1 MSDNVEKKMTIEEY
15 EQKYTNPENARA
27 AKSFLFIFASTIGL
41 VIFTCLFFI
50 VLKMFDIHKIAGYVS
65 IFVAVIVFVLV
76 YLVPVIKLKNTKA
89 FMTNVNSL
97 NAKKAQKYNKALRED
112 IADKMIDLTVK
123 TDNVNWYSSEK
134 VGRLAI
140 ARQTK
145 NDEELKTVL
154 TDIYNTDVKSA
165 ANKMIRDRAF
175 KVGLTTALSQSEKLD
190 TLLITVYEL
199 NLIKDIVFL
208 YGYRPSDAKLAK
220 IYKNVV
226 LSALTAYGVNNAT
239 SGMASGVIKKM
250 GNVANSIPILG
261 SAIGTVIDSSLQG
274 VINSTL
280 TVVIGFQT
288 KKYLKDEYRLQDI
301 LDGIDIPDND
311 EEEAKMMEEVKNE
324 FSKNQTKKKPVL
336 QNA

>member
-15 EQKYTNPENARA
+15 EQKYTNPENTKA
-27 AKSFLFIFASTIGL
+27 AKSFLFIFAATIGL
-41 VIFTCLFFI
+41 IIFTCLFFI

-65 IFVAVIVFVLV
+65 IFVAVIVFILV
-76 YLVPVIKLKNTKA
+76 YLVPVIRLKNTKA

-123 TDNVNWYSSEK
+123 TDNVSWYSSEK

-220 IYKNVV
+220 IYKNVI
-226 LSALTAYGVNNAT
+226 LSALPAYGVNNAT

-288 KKYLKDEYRLQDI
+288 KKYLKEEYRLQDI
-301 LDGIDIPDND
+301 LDGIDIPDSD

>member
-15 EQKYTNPENARA
+15 EQKYTNPENTKA
-27 AKSFLFIFASTIGL
+27 AKSFLFIFAATIGL
-41 VIFTCLFFI
+41 IIFTCLFFI

-65 IFVAVIVFVLV
+65 IFIAVIVFILV
-76 YLVPVIKLKNTKA
+76 YLVPVIRLKNTKA

-123 TDNVNWYSSEK
+123 TDNVSWYSSEK

-220 IYKNVV
+220 IYKNVI

-288 KKYLKDEYRLQDI
+288 KKYLKEEYRLQDI
-301 LDGIDIPDND
+301 LDGIDIPDSD

-324 FSKNQTKKKPVL
+324 FSKTQTKKKPVL

>member
-15 EQKYTNPENARA
+15 EQKYTNPENTKA
-27 AKSFLFIFASTIGL
+27 AKSFLFIFAATIGL
-41 VIFTCLFFI
+41 IIFTCLFFI

-65 IFVAVIVFVLV
+65 IFVAVIVFILV
-76 YLVPVIKLKNTKA
+76 YLVPVIRLKNTKA

-123 TDNVNWYSSEK
+123 TDNVSWYSSEK

-220 IYKNVV
+220 IYKNVI

-288 KKYLKDEYRLQDI
+288 KKYLKEEYRLQDI
-301 LDGIDIPDND
+301 LDGIDIPDSD

>member
-1 MSDNVEKKMTIEEY
+1 MADNTQKKMTIEEY
-15 EQKYTNPENARA
+15 EQKYTNPENTKA
-27 AKSFLFIFASTIGL
+27 AKSFLFIFAATIGL
-41 VIFTCLFFI
+41 IIFTCLFFI

-65 IFVAVIVFVLV
+65 IVVALIIFIFV
-76 YLVPVIKLKNTKA
+76 YLVPVIKLKNMKA

-97 NAKKAQKYNKALRED
+97 NAKKAQKYNKTLRED

-123 TDNVNWYSSEK
+123 TDNVSWYSSEK

-145 NDEELKTVL
+145 NDEELKNVL

-165 ANKMIRDRAF
+165 ANKMIRERAF

-220 IYKNVV
+220 IYKNVI

-274 VINSTL
+274 VINSSL

-288 KKYLKDEYRLQDI
+288 KKYLKDEYHLQDV

-311 EEEAKMMEEVKNE
+311 EEEAMMMEEVKNE
-324 FSKNQTKKKPVL
+324 FSKNQKKKPVL